1 MNVATDLAKELRDR
15 VSRDPQLSKLLRG
28 GQIGTGI
35 QDYNITNLV
44 GTSKILSPEEEGTV
58 SDMWKEI
65 QYYAY
70 KNIDKDG
77 KLKVYGTD
85 GKLIVQDK
93 IQQIVEEQITKEL
106 AKKGINMTDLIASQ
120 PGYDPALLKTL
131 AVLDLDSGIKTPL
144 VIATLM
150 NMENKK
156 LIADRKESE

>member
-1 MNVATDLAKELRDR
+1 
-15 VSRDPQLSKLLRG
+15 
-28 GQIGTGI
+28 
-35 QDYNITNLV
+35 
-44 GTSKILSPEEEGTV
+44 
-58 SDMWKEI
+58 MWKEI

-106 AKKGINMTDLIASQ
+106 AKKGINMTDLIAST

-156 LIADRKESE
+156 LVADRKESEGVLT